1 MNQVPFI
8 KSHYTGQTDLKVEG
22 HSVGVLKAMICHYP
36 DLGSI
41 TVRVGTLVH
50 KNVPAVS
57 FMVFFPHIFGCCILS
72 LK

>member
-41 TVRVGTLVH
+41 TV
-50 KNVPAVS
+50 
-57 FMVFFPHIFGCCILS
+57 
-72 LK
+72 

>member
-22 HSVGVLKAMICHYP
+22 HSVEVLKAMICHYP

-41 TVRVGTLVH
+41 TLFELV
-50 KNVPAVS
+50 PLFTRMCQQS
-57 FMVFFPHIFGCCILS
+57 LSWFFFLTFLFVAFPY
-72 LK
+72 